1 MISNMKHIK
10 EILLILCCCLVLNA
24 CGVTEMLKNKSDPI
38 AEEYLTKMLKAIED
52 QDADAAYDLLVK
64 EYYKY
69 EDMDNLMETLGK
81 FWNGE
86 EYTYELV
93 YSSVNKNMGTK
104 GVQTYHGRRY
114 KVVTQ
119 DQEYSID
126 LTYLNEGEGLIRF
139 YINLVV
145 GSGDGAGT
153 KL

>member
-1 MISNMKHIK
+1 
-10 EILLILCCCLVLNA
+10 
-24 CGVTEMLKNKSDPI
+24 
-38 AEEYLTKMLKAIED
+38 MLKAIED

-104 GVQTYHGRRY
+104 GVRTYHSRRY